1 MQGLTALYPM
11 MAGQEKRHAC
21 ATKKGSCTVSTE
33 EKIRIYLDRVIKW
46 MDTPFDQRDQ
56 SEYEELLM
64 LKAEICATAR

>member
-1 MQGLTALYPM
+1 M
-11 MAGQEKRHAC
+11 
-21 ATKKGSCTVSTE
+21 STE
-33 EKIRIYLDRVIKW
+33 EKICIYLDRVIKW